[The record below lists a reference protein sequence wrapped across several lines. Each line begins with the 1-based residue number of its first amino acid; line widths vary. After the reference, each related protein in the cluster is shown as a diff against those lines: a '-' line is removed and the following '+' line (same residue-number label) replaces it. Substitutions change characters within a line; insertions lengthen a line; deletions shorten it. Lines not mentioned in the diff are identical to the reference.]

1 MKISRQQLRKI
12 IAEATK
18 KADSFKKVKGGKN
31 KAIKNAKYGDPK
43 KRKDLKDFLEDKF
56 GKVKYCKTCAA
67 YDISEAAKKAG
78 VTEDVEKPSFAFCH
92 AFGFSCKAT
101 NSCTGYTE
109 GGPKK

>member
-1 MKISRQQLRKI
+1 MRITLGQLKYLIR
-12 IAEATK
+12 EATK
-18 KADSFKKVKGGKN
+18 KADAFKKVKGGKN

-43 KRKDLKDFLEDKF
+43 KRKDLKEFLEDKF

-67 YDISEAAKKAG
+67 YDVSKDAIDAG
-78 VTEDVEKPSFAFCH
+78 VTAKDKSSAFCH